1 MKVWVLHGK
10 IPTIAMHLKKL
21 YISDDLLMRNIVTCV
36 IHPKINIIKIDLA
49 CRRIFTVIVMH

>member
-21 YISDDLLMRNIVTCV
+21 YISDDLLMRNIVTC
-36 IHPKINIIKIDLA
+36 IIRPKINIIQIDLA